1 MSRPPGRDARRSA
14 ASAAHEIVDPAEPW
28 ETPLPRA
35 AAARLDPQAE
45 AARPTRPSSEA
56 DLPPGVLRVLRFTC
70 GSLPLERTL
79 LFPPAVRPIDRS
91 CRRFVTT
98 PRQVLG
104 LGERAAGLWVEWHMR
119 DPAVVVP
126 LERIGAIEDI
136 RLLRY
141 RRFSVRA
148 ADARLSVRYAS
159 GSRSAVGPP
168 VAWLRRRIAGELR
181 GEVPSPGLRSVGTGA
196 VPAVWRAA
204 AEAIMRQAGEG
215 GAVALYG
222 VAPPTGPDERPRGAL
237 VALTAEELIVLAE
250 SADACPTPDMPDLL
264 AVPRRTLQLVRPMDD
279 RLLVRSSGVER
290 ALRTGAELASAAAE
304 LVAEAGGVG
313 PAARARR

>member
-104 LGERAAGLWVEWHMR
+104 LGERAMLGLYPAPDVDVGLGPGQQARASEPVEGGMLGL
-119 DPAVVVP
+119 VVDARGRP
-126 LERIGAIEDI
+126 LELPSEPQVRMAKISHWRKSLGIE
-136 RLLRY
+136 
-141 RRFSVRA
+141 
-148 ADARLSVRYAS
+148 
-159 GSRSAVGPP
+159 
-168 VAWLRRRIAGELR
+168 
-181 GEVPSPGLRSVGTGA
+181 GLT
-196 VPAVWRAA
+196 
-204 AEAIMRQAGEG
+204 
-215 GAVALYG
+215 
-222 VAPPTGPDERPRGAL
+222 T
-237 VALTAEELIVLAE
+237 
-250 SADACPTPDMPDLL
+250 
-264 AVPRRTLQLVRPMDD
+264 
-279 RLLVRSSGVER
+279 
-290 ALRTGAELASAAAE
+290 
-304 LVAEAGGVG
+304 
-313 PAARARR
+313 